1 MAIKVPAE
9 QPHYEHPAQLPIRKL
24 RDATQTLRRV
34 DEIWQSWAARTP
46 ARLEMIK
53 DGDQHS
59 IVTVVRLDTPPPI
72 DELNVPLRNCVHDG
86 RSALDNLMLQLA
98 RRNNATEKQLR
109 RVAFLV
115 ADSESEWNRSWREA
129 LGGLSVE
136 TVTRVRNVQPFSLP
150 EHSGPRHPL
159 AMLHDLWNADKHRDG
174 FTAAVGLSP
183 RARGSILGTLRLKVE
198 PEHVDEM
205 REALSDVD
213 RMMDVDLGPIVDG
226 TRLLTVKLPEGVSLD
241 ALEYASMNA
250 PVTLALVG
258 PGVSITDSAIA
269 SLANALRYARDAV
282 RYVADI
288 VDAVPVAFPPGI
300 IERSDELPKSN

>member
-1 MAIKVPAE
+1 MAIKVPSEEPQYA
-9 QPHYEHPAQLPIRKL
+9 HPAQLPIRKL

-34 DEIWQSWAARTP
+34 DEIWQGWAALGP
-46 ARLEMIK
+46 ARLDIIK

-59 IVTVVRLDTPPPI
+59 IVTVVRLDAPPPI

-86 RSALDNLMLQLA
+86 RSALDNLILQLA
-98 RRNNATEKQLR
+98 RKNNATEKQLL

-115 ADSESEWNRSWREA
+115 ADSESQWNKSSREA
-129 LGGLSVE
+129 LAGLSAE
-136 TVTRVRNVQPFSLP
+136 TVNRVRNVQPFSSP

-183 RARGSILGTLRLKVE
+183 SARGSIIGTLRIKIE
-198 PEHVDEM
+198 PEHVDKM
-205 REALSDVD
+205 SQALSDVD
-213 RMMDVDLGPIVDG
+213 RMMDVDLGPILDG
-226 TRLLTVKLPEGVSLD
+226 TRLLTVRLPEDVSLD
-241 ALEYASMNA
+241 ALEAASVNA

-282 RYVADI
+282 RYVSGV
-288 VDAVPVAFPPGI
+288 VDVVPVAFPPGI
-300 IERSDELPKSN
+300 VQRSEGRD